1 VPSAVGLFSFAL
13 FQQIHL
19 FFEML
24 KGSYTRHG
32 IEVAGCRPGFI
43 PVTPDNTD
51 IFDGTGTPTGVGFD
65 QDHGE
70 ANSSWSQGPLVDH
83 SLKVILRLQG
93 LSLLATILCQ
103 LIWYHDTPSRGSH
116 ILQ

>member
-1 VPSAVGLFSFAL
+1 MPSALAFAL
-13 FQQIHL
+13 FQQIPL

-24 KGSYTRHG
+24 QGSYTRHG

-51 IFDGTGTPTGVGFD
+51 IFDGTRMPTGAGFD

-70 ANSSWSQGPLVDH
+70 ANSTWSQGPLVE
-83 SLKVILRLQG
+83 SQ
-93 LSLLATILCQ
+93 
-103 LIWYHDTPSRGSH
+103 P
-116 ILQ
+116 

>member
-1 VPSAVGLFSFAL
+1 VSSALAFAL

-24 KGSYTRHG
+24 QGSYTRHG

-51 IFDGTGTPTGVGFD
+51 IFDGTGMPTGVGFD

-70 ANSSWSQGPLVDH
+70 ANSTWSQGPLVE
-83 SLKVILRLQG
+83 SQPQGVLKASGTISTSRLHC
-93 LSLLATILCQ
+93 AN
-103 LIWYHDTPSRGSH
+103 
-116 ILQ
+116 